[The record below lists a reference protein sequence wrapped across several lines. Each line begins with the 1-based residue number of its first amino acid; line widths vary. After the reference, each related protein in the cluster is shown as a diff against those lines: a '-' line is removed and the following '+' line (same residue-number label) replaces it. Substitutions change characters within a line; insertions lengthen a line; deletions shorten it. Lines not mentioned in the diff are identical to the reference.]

1 MIELILSALWFF
13 SSVMWYRATVRIA
26 RLEAELDMFEEK
38 QP

>member
-1 MIELILSALWFF
+1 
-13 SSVMWYRATVRIA
+13 MWYRATVRIA